1 MKAPII
7 TLVTAAMLCVVFAV
21 SALASSAP
29 VDISGTVA
37 SVSAPIAA
45 TGMMLEDPATV
56 AVQGVGN
63 LPSTSTDSSV
73 MLMALGA
80 ILMTFGIAILAL
92 RFSTPRR

>member
-29 VDISGTVA
+29 VDITGTVA

-45 TGMMLEDPATV
+45 SAVLLEDPATT
-56 AVQGVGN
+56 AVRGVGN